1 MRTDTII
8 IGGGAAGCFAAVQAA
23 RLGKSVLVFDKN
35 EKLGRKLRITGK
47 GRCNVTNAC
56 PSDELM
62 KNEQTIL
69 TAKTREELFA
79 KFDELKASI
88 KDVNL
93 STGAVGRND
102 DGTLILQVN
111 IVKL

>member
-1 MRTDTII
+1 MSKTPTPKSEQQNEQPTVGNTI
-8 IGGGAAGCFAAVQAA
+8 A
-23 RLGKSVLVFDKN
+23 
-35 EKLGRKLRITGK
+35 
-47 GRCNVTNAC
+47 
-56 PSDELM
+56 DELM

-69 TAKTREELFA
+69 TSKTREELFA